1 MAGFFFVTGMTIIQ
15 FPENTGWTDHAKP
28 TYTGACESLLPEM
41 IDRFA
46 PIPELCICH
55 DDISP
60 DECYW
65 FMYGVPFDFIL
76 GGGTRPA
83 KVKNAVTCSFVFRSP
98 GGEIR
103 ELNNCLWN
111 EEVKPVDGGAPV
123 SARRLEAE
131 GWKQISGPRFEY
143 NKSTMRWDFVEDD
156 AQGEVESI

>member
-15 FPENTGWTDHAKP
+15 FPENTGWTYHAKP
-28 TYTGACESLLPEM
+28 TYTGACEILLQEM

-156 AQGEVESI
+156 AQGEEE

>member
-111 EEVKPVDGGAPV
+111 EEVKLVDGGAPV

-156 AQGEVESI
+156 AQGEEE

>member
-28 TYTGACESLLPEM
+28 TYTGACEKLLPEM

-46 PIPELCICH
+46 PIPELYIFH
-55 DDISP
+55 DDLSP
-60 DECYW
+60 DECYLC
-65 FMYGVPFDFIL
+65 MYGVPFDFIL

-83 KVKNAVTCSFVFRSP
+83 KTRAVTCSFVFRSP
-98 GGEIR
+98 EGEIR

-131 GWKQISGPRFEY
+131 GWEQISGPRFEY
-143 NKSTMRWDFVEDD
+143 NKTTMRWDFVEDD
-156 AQGEVESI
+156 EQGEEE

>member
-1 MAGFFFVTGMTIIQ
+1 
-15 FPENTGWTDHAKP
+15 
-28 TYTGACESLLPEM
+28 
-41 IDRFA
+41 
-46 PIPELCICH
+46 
-55 DDISP
+55 
-60 DECYW
+60 
-65 FMYGVPFDFIL
+65 MYGVPFDFIL

-156 AQGEVESI
+156 AQGEEE